1 VQKTKKKIIGLLGG
15 IASGKSTVAAE
26 LAKLGC
32 LVIDADVLAK
42 QILLDEDI
50 KKQIRHKF
58 GDEVFDKQGQ
68 IDKKKLAQRA
78 FENAETVKA
87 INAIIHPPVLMK
99 TEELINS
106 CQRLPVKAI
115 VLDIPLLAEVGWDK
129 KCDKLIFVECDNP
142 TRLKR
147 AQKRGIFDE
156 NELKKRENFQISLDR
171 KKEIAHYTIENDGG
185 LSKLIGQ
192 IRELFPALV
201 S

>member
-1 VQKTKKKIIGLLGG
+1 VQKTNKKIIGLLGG

-32 LVIDADVLAK
+32 PVIDADVLAK
-42 QILLDEDI
+42 QLLEDEGI
-50 KKQIRHKF
+50 KNQLRQKF
-58 GDEVFDKQGQ
+58 GNEVFDDKGR
-68 IDKKKLAQRA
+68 IDNKKLAQKA

-87 INAIIHPPVLMK
+87 INGIIHPPVLSK
-99 TEELINS
+99 TEELIN
-106 CQRLPVKAI
+106 QYQLRPVKAI

-129 KCDKLIFVECDNP
+129 KCDKLIFVECDRP
-142 TRLKR
+142 IRLKR

-156 NELKKRENFQISLDR
+156 NELKKRENFQISLDK
-171 KKEIAHYTIENDGG
+171 KKEIAHYVIENDD
-185 LSKLIGQ
+185 LSRLIRQ